1 MIPLDTPAGKD
12 NCGIAAVALLA
23 GVSYREAEHLFVTL
37 CAKSEVTTVWE
48 RREVIDH
55 LGLTVLQ
62 EIHYRDKPA
71 LKTWVRRFYDPHY
84 PYLVSM
90 TGHAVAVKNGLLY
103 DQVYRCGIPPMH
115 SPYQRKLIHSY
126 MRLDNDPDQREVPA

>member
-1 MIPLDTPAGKD
+1 VIPLDTPAGKN

-37 CAKSEVTTVWE
+37 CAKSEVTTVWD

-62 EIHYRDKPA
+62 EMHYKVKPNLMTWDRWCNDK
-71 LKTWVRRFYDPHY
+71 YSQH
-84 PYLVSM
+84 LVSM

-103 DQVYRCGIPPMH
+103 DQVYRCGIPPMY
-115 SPYQRKLIHSY
+115 SPYKRKLIHSY
-126 MRLDNDPDQREVPA
+126 MRLDNAHHHKPP